1 MVLTKTTRLGTSIEK
16 DIEYL
21 KTNYKDAIPSVK
33 KKAEYLYN
41 VCEKK
46 NLKFNHNNLEIFFLS
61 ITIAVLHIVK
71 LEKMKKEYQVRK
83 N

>member
-21 KTNYKDAIPSVK
+21 KTNYKDANPYIK
-33 KKAEYLYN
+33 KKADYLYN

-46 NLKFNHNNLEIFFLS
+46 FEI
-61 ITIAVLHIVK
+61 
-71 LEKMKKEYQVRK
+71 
-83 N
+83 